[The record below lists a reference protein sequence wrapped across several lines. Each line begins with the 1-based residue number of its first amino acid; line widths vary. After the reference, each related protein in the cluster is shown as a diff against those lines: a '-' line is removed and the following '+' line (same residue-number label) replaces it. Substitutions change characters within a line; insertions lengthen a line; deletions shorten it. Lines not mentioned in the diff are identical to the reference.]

1 MNKVSLQEYQLL
13 NQNSINADAGNMG
26 KAGGVGLYIK
36 NSLTYTD
43 LKLEL
48 KIDCC
53 NVESLWIE
61 LNLAKNKLC
70 ILGVIYRHSKQNF
83 NDFIQEIS
91 KCLDNLNKRNEIY
104 YICGDI
110 NVDFLSCDNNKEI
123 KNYCDSLSSYGCMSF
138 LNFPIRITSPS
149 STLIDHLY

>member
-1 MNKVSLQEYQLL
+1 
-13 NQNSINADAGNMG
+13 MG
-26 KAGGVGLYIK
+26 QAGGATCIRIIEK
-36 NSLTYTD
+36 NSLTHID

-61 LNLAKNKLC
+61 LNLAKNKQC
-70 ILGVIYRHSKQNF
+70 ILGVIYRHPKQNL

-91 KCLDNLNKRNEIY
+91 KCLENLNKRNKTY

-110 NVDFLSCDNNKEI
+110 KVDFLSCDNNKR
-123 KNYCDSLSSYGCMSF
+123 N
-138 LNFPIRITSPS
+138 
-149 STLIDHLY
+149 